1 MCVCQKIRFH
11 TRNRTHYLHEKS
23 HCREMSLSGPL
34 SFPLVQGTC
43 RWSHWKVWCNVSADI
58 MSTVGDV
65 LFDRSTDNHEEIWDD
80 TELIRAYDRAHQ
92 QIQTRLRTTPKAKK
106 ERDSRPV
113 REKKTR
119 QDEVPT
125 TCSPVPIPMHLMSPP
140 KDEQDAFHSMLMA
153 WYMAGF
159 HAGQL
164 AARTRKN
171 TTTT

>member
-1 MCVCQKIRFH
+1 MYDSRYVCIYSSSYEV
-11 TRNRTHYLHEKS
+11 NALHEK
-23 HCREMSLSGPL
+23 MSLSEPW
-34 SFPLVQGTC
+34 C
-43 RWSHWKVWCNVSADI
+43 HSHWSKDSSTITLENVVQLGVQI

-92 QIQTRLRTTPKAKK
+92 QIQTRLHPTPKTTTSTKGK
-106 ERDSRPV
+106 DTRPV

-119 QDEVPT
+119 KDEVPAA
-125 TCSPVPIPMHLMSPP
+125 CPVPIPMHLISPP

-164 AARTRKN
+164 AARTRHD
-171 TTTT
+171 TTSS

>member
-1 MCVCQKIRFH
+1 
-11 TRNRTHYLHEKS
+11 
-23 HCREMSLSGPL
+23 MSLSGP
-34 SFPLVQGTC
+34 SFHSHWFKRLVDDHVGECCRTLVQ
-43 RWSHWKVWCNVSADI
+43 I

-92 QIQTRLRTTPKAKK
+92 QIQTRLRTTPKTTK
-106 ERDSRPV
+106 EKDSRPV

-119 QDEVPT
+119 KDEVPAA
-125 TCSPVPIPMHLMSPP
+125 CPVPIPIHLISPP

-164 AARTRKN
+164 AARTRKD
-171 TTTT
+171 TTTS